1 MRSKAPLVLMEQAVM
16 VLVFALA
23 AALCLR
29 AFVWSD
35 QLSRQNEARD
45 RALLEVQN
53 AAETLKHAGGDTAHA
68 QEEAARRLGG
78 QVSQGLW
85 YIFYDETWSV
95 TDQERAVYRLEAQGE
110 PSEVTGLCHARV
122 RVMPERDPEA
132 SALAELTV
140 AWQGEADGHG

>member
-53 AAETLKHAGGDTAHA
+53 AAEALKHTGGDMAHA

-78 QVSQGLW
+78 
-85 YIFYDETWSV
+85 
-95 TDQERAVYRLEAQGE
+95 
-110 PSEVTGLCHARV
+110 
-122 RVMPERDPEA
+122 
-132 SALAELTV
+132 
-140 AWQGEADGHG
+140 

>member
-45 RALLEVQN
+45 RAPVSYTHL
-53 AAETLKHAGGDTAHA
+53 TLPTND
-68 QEEAARRLGG
+68 
-78 QVSQGLW
+78 
-85 YIFYDETWSV
+85 
-95 TDQERAVYRLEAQGE
+95 
-110 PSEVTGLCHARV
+110 RV
-122 RVMPERDPEA
+122 
-132 SALAELTV
+132 
-140 AWQGEADGHG
+140 